1 MSASAFFWNS
11 AFAAQDLYFNTA
23 DSPDFNRYLNDS
35 SNWFTDEGRTQRFEG
50 TLGSEYN
57 GIVTGMTDSSV
68 AGGSAL
74 NLNSLTIVRENI
86 SAGDNFMLAA
96 GGAITLAENLV
107 FNINLTSG
115 TWGIRQDITLYS
127 NIDVGGNMVVNYSR
141 ESGVSSYCIFGIVSE
156 TGNRLHVGGDFSV
169 NLGANTTALRFYTKA
184 NIIVDGI
191 MRMENFVGQNGTNS
205 ELYHT
210 LGGMSGNGMIVNYD
224 ASYTS
229 INLTNST
236 VQETSLT
243 FGATTED
250 SKLDISMKGSES
262 GRQIIRFNVGTWEGT
277 DANINDVI
285 VDPGRLDI
293 GMRTGMTGNR
303 LSLVGT

>member
-1 MSASAFFWNS
+1 
-11 AFAAQDLYFNTA
+11 
-23 DSPDFNRYLNDS
+23 
-35 SNWFTDEGRTQRFEG
+35 
-50 TLGSEYN
+50 
-57 GIVTGMTDSSV
+57 
-68 AGGSAL
+68 
-74 NLNSLTIVRENI
+74 
-86 SAGDNFMLAA
+86 
-96 GGAITLAENLV
+96 
-107 FNINLTSG
+107 
-115 TWGIRQDITLYS
+115 
-127 NIDVGGNMVVNYSR
+127 MVVNYSR

-191 MRMENFVGQNGTNS
+191 MRMENFVWQNGTNS